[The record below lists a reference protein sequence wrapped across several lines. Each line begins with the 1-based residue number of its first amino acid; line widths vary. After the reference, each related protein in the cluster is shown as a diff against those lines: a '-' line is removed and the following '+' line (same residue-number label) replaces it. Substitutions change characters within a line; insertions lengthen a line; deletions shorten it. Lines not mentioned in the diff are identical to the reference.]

1 MKKTILLASL
11 VASMTT
17 IAAGTTGSVEFFNK
31 NEHEIESTTD
41 HQFKVKEIGVKT
53 EVKVK
58 DSGLSF
64 GGTFQGKDI
73 VLPLEKYVN
82 DNGETLH
89 APDSFFNNSNIFIK
103 YELPEMKKVNSYV
116 KAKINPKVER
126 NDKDELSFKAG
137 NVELEGDISYKVADN
152 AKVGLN
158 SKTVFPF
165 EKEYEWQNYG
175 ANVTSTH
182 KLYFDAKKINSF
194 KDVNA
199 GLELQHSYD
208 KDSSHAI
215 KYVGLN
221 AKGTYV
227 VSPKLDITGKFN
239 FRYQFNGESEFKDL
253 LDGEKI
259 TLDRKDYMHSYE
271 LDAKYTGVKDL
282 ELTGGAFVQHV
293 FLNET
298 GVDSD
303 EFIAY
308 IKNTDGY
315 KNLKAVYD
323 KNKEEIEKASNEFS
337 DAEKALNTLRD
348 KYKDN
353 EQAKEEFKNVVE
365 SENHK
370 QELCDIY
377 TKAVNDLYD
386 GINELIQKESK
397 ENEVR
402 ELKAK
407 FLKDFSEHP
416 ETAANVL
423 NTNYF
428 NDLKALFS
436 NEGQEEFDK
445 LRDKE
450 NSSYN
455 DYDSYEVDYT
465 ALDDKLK
472 TLDNTYEQTL
482 NNFNTKKQALD
493 DANEKVKDYNDML
506 EKIDYH
512 TEKST
517 LLQKEHYINY
527 GVKLGAKYTGIKNL
541 TLKANGVFGAETFID
556 EISKITLGYVKLD
569 ADAKYDYKVTD
580 KFVVSPEFNTT
591 VKFSKIKKDSF
602 DSELVLAPKVSAKYT
617 PIKDKLV
624 ITGNLETPIKFSGD
638 KESFGFD
645 NVTIKTGL
653 NIKYTW

>member
-31 NEHEIESTTD
+31 NEHEIYSTTD

-73 VLPLEKYVN
+73 VLPLEKYLD
-82 DNGETLH
+82 DNGKTLH
-89 APDSFFNNSNIFIK
+89 APDSFFNNSSIFIK

-116 KAKINPKVER
+116 KATINPKVER

-137 NVELEGDISYKVADN
+137 NVELEGDVSYKVAEN
-152 AKVGLN
+152 TKVGLN

-165 EKEYEWQNYG
+165 EKKYEWQNYG
-175 ANVTSTH
+175 ANVISTH

-194 KDVNA
+194 KDINA

-227 VSPKLDITGKFN
+227 VSPNLDITGKFN
-239 FRYQFNGESEFKDL
+239 FRYQFNGKSEFKDL

-271 LDAKYTGVKDL
+271 LDAKYTGIKDL
-282 ELTGGAFVQHV
+282 ELTGGAFVQHL

-298 GVDSD
+298 DVDSD
-303 EFIAY
+303 DFIAY

-315 KNLKAVYD
+315 KDLKAVYD
-323 KNKEEIEKASNEFS
+323 DHKEEIEKADKEFS
-337 DAEKALNTLRD
+337 EAEKVLNTLRD
-348 KYKDN
+348 KYRDN
-353 EQAKEEFKNVVE
+353 DQAKDEFKKVDE
-365 SENHK
+365 YEKHK
-370 QELCDIY
+370 QELDDIH
-377 TKAVNDLYD
+377 TKAEKDFYD
-386 GINELIQKESK
+386 GINELVQKESK

-416 ETAANVL
+416 EKADVEL
-423 NTNYF
+423 NDRYF
-428 NDLKALFS
+428 DDLKALFS
-436 NEGQEEFDK
+436 DEGQEEFEK
-445 LRDKE
+445 LSNKE
-450 NSSYN
+450 DTTYY
-455 DYDSYEVDYT
+455 DYDNYKVDYT
-465 ALDDKLK
+465 ALDNKLK
-472 TLDNTYEQTL
+472 TLDITYEQKL
-482 NNFNTKKQALD
+482 NDFNTKKQALEN
-493 DANEKVKDYNDML
+493 AKNNVKHYNNML
-506 EKIDYH
+506 DKIDYH
-512 TEKST
+512 TEKNT
-517 LLQKEHYINY
+517 LIQKEHYISY

-541 TLKANGVFGAETFID
+541 TLKANGVFGARTFID
-556 EISKITLGYVKLD
+556 EISKFTSGYVKLD
-569 ADAKYDYKVTD
+569 AGAKYDYKVTD
-580 KFVVSPEFNTT
+580 KFVVSPELNTT
-591 VKFSKIKKDSF
+591 VKFNNITKDYF

-617 PIKDKLV
+617 PTDKLV